1 MRVELDVRHVTAT
14 FRHDFSR
21 ADAFDCKATQ
31 CIFFMTKRI
40 KIPVVPIV
48 NQPLRRDFSPAV
60 IVVAASMVINVQAVP
75 LQQCTCHSPNLFWQL
90 CERQFQS
97 LVNACDS
104 AEQVRTLR
112 PVFAGFVHKAY
123 DSYCPNDTA
132 RQLDAWAKN
141 RPNLSNYLK
150 NPNKEAA

>member
-1 MRVELDVRHVTAT
+1 ME
-14 FRHDFSR
+14 
-21 ADAFDCKATQ
+21 
-31 CIFFMTKRI
+31 TKE
-40 KIPVVPIV
+40 
-48 NQPLRRDFSPAV
+48 Q
-60 IVVAASMVINVQAVP
+60 AAQA
-75 LQQCTCHSPNLFWQL
+75 SNLFWQL

-97 LVNACDS
+97 LVNACDN
-104 AEQVRTLR
+104 AEQVRALR
-112 PVFAGFVHKAY
+112 PIFAKFVHKAY